1 MSLSVFAS
9 TATGTPVFAPDQW
22 IALGILCV
30 VLIVEAWIDFR
41 QLKVPNKITLPMIV
55 AGWLYATLRGFFAP
69 AGTGPVEMYL
79 WPFGPDFTLP
89 SGWADAASGLWSSF
103 KLTILPA
110 LPLFVL
116 WTLGG
121 MGAGDVKMQ
130 MGFGAWLVPIYGYD
144 KAWDIAW
151 MGFFFAA
158 IVGGVISALMIWWRG
173 DFSQNRQNVQEI
185 VGDLFKAKDLHEV
198 AARAAARKPRMHLLP
213 YGVPLCIGFL
223 AWVALDYFQL
233 APKLW

>member
-1 MSLSVFAS
+1 MTLL
-9 TATGTPVFAPDQW
+9 ATSAPAFAPDQW

-55 AGWLYATLRGFFAP
+55 AGWLYALLRGFFAP
-69 AGTGPVEMYL
+69 AGSGPVDMYL
-79 WPFGPDFTLP
+79 WPFGPDFSLP
-89 SGWADAASGLWSSF
+89 SGWADAAYGLWCSF

-110 LPLFVL
+110 IPLFVL

-144 KAWDIAW
+144 KAWDLAW
-151 MGFFFAA
+151 MGFVFAA
-158 IVGGVISALMIWWRG
+158 IVGGVISLIMIWWRG
-173 DFSQNRQNVQEI
+173 DFAQNKQNVQEI
-185 VGDLFKAKDLHEV
+185 VGDLFKAKDVQEI
-198 AARAAARKPRMHLLP
+198 AAKAAERKPRMHLLP

-223 AWVALDYFQL
+223 AWVILDYYHL